1 MTMRLPIALLFA
13 LGGVCAPAAEPVT
26 PSYAESAFPAAAR
39 AAMTTN
45 LTVEAMRC
53 RSRSCALDDR
63 IAREVGAPAD
73 ADVAAVRIGKRREVR
88 DRAQTFA
95 EANLRR
101 GGADGLGFAEQ
112 ALADVE
118 EINRLLEDELR
129 FRRTAPSGA
138 NRPVVLN
145 VRDFGAVGDGKADD
159 SAAFARANAALGQ
172 LGGAP
177 TVLRIPAGTYRLV
190 TTRTARPFTT
200 AAGEFNED
208 PWVRTGYCLFDGL
221 QNCRI
226 EGDGPEKTRL
236 RSGYRG
242 QQLALVNCVNC
253 TVKGLEL
260 ATEEIPFLEGD
271 VLAYDRETFAC
282 DIRLKP
288 GTLRPDDPKWHPV
301 GFEKQFGVES
311 FGVEFDKSGNLI
323 RTAALLCWRMGENYK
338 DLGDGRWRLFL
349 DGKVGRKH
357 LDGIVVGGTLAL
369 PNRTNAYGAFAFRF
383 CTFCTAE
390 DVWVR
395 TSRSSAFCT
404 LRSRGSTFDRCR
416 LFPLDGHSLS
426 SNADG
431 CFCDPGTFVYR
442 CSFDAMC
449 DDGLNVRSR
458 ALVTA
463 PGRSSSETLHL
474 DNSVN
479 RGGAL
484 VAFADPKTGQYL
496 ANAALAQTDAA
507 VFLSNGWRRVSRF
520 ARALPP
526 GVAQGVYQYEPRQF
540 GVGTVISGCSFRNG
554 RWSGSV
560 IQSPQV
566 LIEDCTFEGIRNE
579 CVRLGAL
586 GNWREGPPPYAVL
599 IRSCRFAASGTG
611 VGSWIEMFSLKDG
624 TKSAVTVA
632 PVRGVDIEDCVFE
645 RLAVAPVSLKNATD
659 VRLVGNRVDG
669 AALSPERDVVRQ
681 TSERVSAVKSE
692 SLPAFGFRA
701 FMLDEARHFFGK
713 EKVKQYLDVMRRH
726 RYNYF
731 HWHLTDDQ
739 GWRIDVPGFPE
750 LVRKGAKRPATPLRG
765 QDAKQDGRPYG
776 PYFYSEADIREI
788 VDYAK
793 ARGIEVIPEIDMPGH
808 VGALLAS
815 HPELACAPDAQPG
828 TPRVRWGVSPE
839 VLCVGNEAVY
849 AYLERLVAAVARLFP
864 CDYFHI
870 GGDECP
876 RTRWEACDRCRG
888 LMAREGMGQSA
899 ELQAYFVRRVAAMVA
914 RCGKKVIGWDE
925 ILEAGELPKG
935 TIVQNW
941 RSASNGV
948 SGADI
953 VRKAVEKGCRVIM
966 SPLNTAYFTQPTGEI
981 GCDPWPYREWTMK
994 LKLTLPSARVA
1005 RFSPL
1010 DGIPPELHGVILG
1023 GECCAW
1029 SEEIDS
1035 GAELDY
1041 KIRQRLE
1048 LFGDAL
1054 YWSPASSLPA
1064 PSVSPQIE

>member
-1 MTMRLPIALLFA
+1 MMLKRSIALMLA
-13 LGGVCAPAAEPVT
+13 LGGVRALAEGPVT
-26 PSYAESAFPAAAR
+26 PSYAESAFPVALRAAA
-39 AAMTTN
+39 TTN

-53 RSRSCALDDR
+53 RSRSCSLDGR
-63 IAREVGAPAD
+63 LAREVGEKD
-73 ADVAAVRIGKRREVR
+73 GTVRVRIDRRRELR
-88 DRAQTFA
+88 DDAQAFA

-129 FRRTAPSGA
+129 FRQTAPSAA

-145 VRDFGAVGDGKADD
+145 VRDFGAVGDGVTDD

-177 TVLRIPAGTYRLV
+177 SVLRIPAGTYRLA

-200 AAGEFNED
+200 AGGEFNED
-208 PWVRTGYCLFDGL
+208 PWVRTGYCLFDSL

-226 EGDGPEKTRL
+226 EGDGPERTRL
-236 RSGYRG
+236 RAGYHG

-260 ATEEIPFLEGD
+260 ATEEIPFLEGE

-282 DIRLKP
+282 DIRLAP
-288 GTLRPDDPKWHPV
+288 GTLRPDDPKWQPV
-301 GFEKQFGVES
+301 GVERQHGFES
-311 FGVEFDKSGNLI
+311 YGVEFDRDGNLI
-323 RTAALLCWRMGENYK
+323 RSASLLCWQRGENYRE
-338 DLGDGRWRLFL
+338 LGDGIWRLFL
-349 DGKVGRKH
+349 DGKVARKH
-357 LDGIVVGGTLAL
+357 LDSIVVGGTLVL
-369 PNRTNAYGAFAFRF
+369 PNRSNAYGALAFRF

-416 LFPLDGHSLS
+416 LFPLDGHRLS

-458 ALVTA
+458 ALVTS
-463 PGRSSSETLHL
+463 PGRSPSEALHL
-474 DNSVN
+474 DNGVN

-520 ARALPP
+520 DRALPP
-526 GVAQGVYQYEPRQF
+526 GVAQGAYQYEPRQF

-560 IQSPQV
+560 IQSPQA
-566 LIEDCTFEGIRNE
+566 LIEDCTYEGVRNE
-579 CVRLGAL
+579 CIRLGAL
-586 GNWREGPPPYAVL
+586 GNWREGPPPYAVR

-611 VGSWIEMFSLKDG
+611 VGSWIEMFSPEDG
-624 TKSAVTVA
+624 TKSDVTVA

-681 TSERVSAVKSE
+681 TSARVSAVKSE

-765 QDAKQDGRPYG
+765 QDTKPDGRPYG
-776 PYFYSEADIREI
+776 PYFYSEADIREV

-793 ARGIEVIPEIDMPGH
+793 ERGIEVIPEIDMPGH

-953 VRKAVEKGCRVIM
+953 VRKAAEKGCRVIM

-1054 YWSPASSLPA
+1054 YYGVEAR
-1064 PSVSPQIE
+1064 